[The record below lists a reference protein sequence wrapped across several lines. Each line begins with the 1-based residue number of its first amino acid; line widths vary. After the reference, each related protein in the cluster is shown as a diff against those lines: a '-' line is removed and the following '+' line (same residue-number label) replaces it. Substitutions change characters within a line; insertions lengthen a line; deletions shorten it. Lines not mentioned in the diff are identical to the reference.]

1 MRSCTARRSERH
13 GRSVSLEEPALSS
26 RTAAATWSPGP
37 LRCDV
42 EIDGFDVPVD
52 EPEKDGGTGR
62 APGPTGMLLTAI
74 ASCFTLAL
82 AYTAAKLDLEPDGI
96 RVAATGH
103 YDGLRFGRIE
113 VVSDVD
119 GLTDRQVAEL
129 VVAAQRVCYVT
140 NTLNDPPEV
149 EFSVA
154 GRPSTTG

>member
-1 MRSCTARRSERH
+1 M
-13 GRSVSLEEPALSS
+13 SS
-26 RTAAATWSPGP
+26 RTAAATWTPGP

-42 EIDGFDVPVD
+42 EIDGFAVPVD
-52 EPEKDGGTGR
+52 EPESDGGRGQ
-62 APGPTGMLLTAI
+62 APGPTGMLLTAV

-82 AYTAAKLDLEPDGI
+82 AYTAAKLGLEPDGI

-119 GLTDRQVAEL
+119 GLTDEHVADL
-129 VVAAQRVCYVT
+129 VRAAQRVCYVT

-149 EFSVA
+149 VFSVA
-154 GRPSTTG
+154 GSPATAG